1 MDGVGVM
8 EWAGYKWSGAWMAGH
23 GLKIKPRD
31 HTVGTTGQW
40 IISSVF
46 FPHVPVF
53 GQSPWLVRGQRI
65 LMGIIPLFYSF
76 LLLILFPC
84 Y

>member
-40 IISSVF
+40 IISSVC
-46 FPHVPVF
+46 FPLMCLCLANH
-53 GQSPWLVRGQRI
+53 RGWSAGRESSWE
-65 LMGIIPLFYSF
+65 LYHHYFTPSY
-76 LLLILFPC
+76 C
-84 Y
+84 